1 MTRASALDS
10 ALLDDSLPTPLYHQI
25 YLILRE
31 RILNGDFPTGS
42 LLPGE
47 QELTR
52 LLNVSRITVKRAL
65 NELAEDR
72 LVSRHRG
79 RGTIV
84 TGRRMARVVRGSFD
98 TLLESLKQMGLET
111 EVQLLDVSD
120 LPAAPHVAEQLR
132 IKPGDPVQRITRMR
146 KIEGE
151 PFSHIV
157 SFLPAGISAGFS
169 REDLARRTMLELLE
183 EAGAGAHE
191 AEQWITAT
199 AAEPHVAASLLLAVG
214 APLLKIERIVRDRR
228 GRPVQLVNALYR
240 PDRFEYH
247 IRAQRQKGDTGWKQ
261 GVDGAPR

>member
-1 MTRASALDS
+1 MTNASPLNA
-10 ALLDDSLPTPLYHQI
+10 ALLDDSSPTPLYHQI

-42 LLPGE
+42 TLPGE
-47 QELTR
+47 QELTQ
-52 LLNVSRITVKRAL
+52 LLEVSRITVKRAL

-84 TGRRMARVVRGSFD
+84 TGRPAARVLRGSFD
-98 TLLESLKQMGLET
+98 TLLESLKQLGLET
-111 EVQLLDVSD
+111 EVQLLDVTD
-120 LPAAPHVAEQLR
+120 LEASPHVAERLR
-132 IKPGDPVQRITRMR
+132 LKPGDPVQRITRLR

-157 SFLPAGISAGFS
+157 SFVPASISANFS
-169 REDLARRTMLELLE
+169 HQDLQNRTLLELLE
-183 EAGAGAHE
+183 EAGAAAHE
-191 AEQWITAT
+191 AEQWISAC
-199 AAEPHVAASLLLAVG
+199 AAEPHIAAMLRLNVG
-214 APLLKIERIVRDRR
+214 APLLKIERIVRDKR

-247 IRAQRQKGDTGWKQ
+247 IRAQRQKGDTGWRQ
-261 GVDGAPR
+261 SADGAPR